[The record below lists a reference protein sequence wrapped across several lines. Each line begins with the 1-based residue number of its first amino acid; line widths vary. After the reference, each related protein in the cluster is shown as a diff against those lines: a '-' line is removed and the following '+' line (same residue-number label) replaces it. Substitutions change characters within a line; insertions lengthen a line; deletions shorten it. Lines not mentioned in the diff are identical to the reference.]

1 MVRNTVRH
9 TLGTAQKATGVSKST
24 LSRAIRSGRIS
35 AVKNEDGQYE
45 IDPSE
50 LHRVYPPVQERN
62 SSDNPQVAQDAT
74 LEKHDETVSL
84 RREIELLREVIDRER
99 SHINDLKQRL
109 DQADQDRRDKDV
121 QLTALLTDQREK
133 KERVGEQDKKLQ
145 AIEATLQEL
154 RNQNRRIAGELANR
168 GFWKWLLGAKKRAG

>member
-1 MVRNTVRH
+1 MRH

-24 LSRAIRSGRIS
+24 LSRAIKSGRIS
-35 AVKNEDGQYE
+35 ATKNDDGSYE
-45 IDPSE
+45 IDPAE

-62 SSDNPQVAQDAT
+62 PSDNPFEEQDAT
-74 LEKHDETVSL
+74 PKTHDETVGL
-84 RREIELLREVIDRER
+84 RRELELLREERDRER
-99 SHINDLKQRL
+99 TQLMDQIEDFRQRL
-109 DQADQDRRDKDV
+109 DQSNQAFKDKDT

-154 RNQNRRIAGELANR
+154 RNQNRRIAAELANR
-168 GFWKWLLGAKKRAG
+168 GFWKWLLGANKRAG